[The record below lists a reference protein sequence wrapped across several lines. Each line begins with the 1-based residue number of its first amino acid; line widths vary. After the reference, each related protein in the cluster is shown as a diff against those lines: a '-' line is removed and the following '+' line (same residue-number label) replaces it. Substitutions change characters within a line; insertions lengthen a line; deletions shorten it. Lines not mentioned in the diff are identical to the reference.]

1 MPLPAWAIYA
11 GISAAP
17 SVWGYITRKKPR
29 RFEETEYGQRLQ
41 EVSEEGAY
49 TPELRRKLIGQVS
62 SAAGGIA
69 QRRKAEIRGRLEA
82 GGIGAGSI
90 AGIRATTEP
99 VLEQMRVV
107 SRAQKDIGVEQ
118 ERSKVAAKEEIARL
132 STMSEERRVE
142 SERQAKGELAGGLIG
157 AAGAGFGGYIN
168 ERAFKEAQRRAK
180 EEFGLK
186 ERQVGV
192 AEETLAQRGEQ
203 FETQQALKERQFG
216 AEYGLKEKELGMT
229 KEWRDAQIR
238 MDEEYNR
245 IREDYN
251 KGMIDVDK
259 MKIDL
264 QRDVFEW
271 EKTLGKAKAL
281 DSTAVNE
288 FSEMM
293 ADREKIYLGELK
305 AISEELTPTAYGQIK
320 YNVLRDLLND
330 PRVLR
335 NPELMDIWDDMWL
348 KELRYYY
355 RGNEDGL
362 QYILRKLSVSKN
374 PNKEAME
381 ILKQVRGGAI
391 IPIGIIKF

>member
-1 MPLPAWAIYA
+1 
-11 GISAAP
+11 
-17 SVWGYITRKKPR
+17 
-29 RFEETEYGQRLQ
+29 
-41 EVSEEGAY
+41 
-49 TPELRRKLIGQVS
+49 
-62 SAAGGIA
+62 
-69 QRRKAEIRGRLEA
+69 
-82 GGIGAGSI
+82 
-90 AGIRATTEP
+90 
-99 VLEQMRVV
+99 
-107 SRAQKDIGVEQ
+107 
-118 ERSKVAAKEEIARL
+118 
-132 STMSEERRVE
+132 
-142 SERQAKGELAGGLIG
+142 LIG